1 MRKISANYIFPGTSP
16 PLKNGIIV
24 LDDSGEILEIQDT
37 GGTLRE
43 IAKLEFYN
51 GIIVPGF
58 VNAHCHLELSH
69 LRNLIPKHTGLAGF
83 IFEVSRHR
91 NESRKTVLPAMKQ
104 GEEEMLRNGIVAV
117 GDISNT
123 EDSFAIKAN
132 GNIYYHTF
140 IEVFGLDPGN
150 AESIIAKAKNLAD
163 TLQKKAPLPFSI
175 IPHAPYSVSPSLFR
189 EISLLENNTPLS
201 IHNQETEGERILFR
215 NKKGSLYNIL
225 SELVPEFQNLIP
237 RTSGSL
243 EYILENLKNIKK
255 LLLVHN
261 TFTTASD
268 LLFSL
273 HSGPQKCWVFCPNAN
288 LYIENTLPDIQL
300 FRNKNQQIALGTD
313 SLASNDHL
321 SILEEMKTIA
331 QHFPEVP
338 LEEMITWATF
348 NGAEALNI
356 SEKYGKIE
364 PGRKPG
370 LNLIYDLDLSELKL
384 TEKTRVKR
392 LI

>member
-1 MRKISANYIFPGTSP
+1 MRKISANYIFTGASQ

-24 LDDSGEILEIQDT
+24 LDDSGKIIEVQDT
-37 GGTLRE
+37 GGKLRE
-43 IAKLEFYN
+43 VARLEFYN

-58 VNAHCHLELSH
+58 VNTHCHLELSH
-69 LRNLIPKHTGLAGF
+69 LKNHIPKHTGLAGF
-83 IFEVSRHR
+83 IFQVSRHR
-91 NESRKTVLPAMKQ
+91 NDSAENILIAMKQ
-104 GEEEMLRNGIVAV
+104 AEEEMLRNGIVAV
-117 GDISNT
+117 GDISNRD
-123 EDSFAIKAN
+123 ESFSVKADQ
-132 GNIYYHTF
+132 NIYYHTF
-140 IEVFGLDPGN
+140 IEVLGLDPEN
-150 AESIIAKAKNLAD
+150 AETIIEKAQNLSD
-163 TLQKKAPLPFSI
+163 SLQKNVPFSYSI
-175 IPHAPYSVSPSLFR
+175 VPHSPYSVSPALLK
-189 EISLLENNTPLS
+189 EISLLQNNTPLS
-201 IHNQETEGERILFR
+201 IHNQETADEKDLFWKREGP
-215 NKKGSLYNIL
+215 LYEAL

-237 RTSGSL
+237 RASGSL
-243 EYILENLKNIKK
+243 EYILDNLRDVEK

-268 LLFSL
+268 LSL
-273 HSGPQKCWVFCPNAN
+273 SMQSAPEICWILCPNAN
-288 LYIENTLPDIQL
+288 LYIENALPDIRL
-300 FRNKNQQIALGTD
+300 LRNKNQHIALGTD
-313 SLASNDHL
+313 SLASNHQL

-370 LNLIYDLDLSELKL
+370 LNLIYKLDLRKLKL
-384 TEKTRVKR
+384 TEESKVRK